1 MGRPWTTWAQV
12 QGAMPAPASAAK
24 RPNVSC
30 QPPQR
35 HQGQH
40 TRHRLRAHRPPHP
53 DNLGMGP
60 FAPPCG
66 GPSHL
71 WPWGYG
77 PLHSPGAMG
86 KTEAPDARQEGGG
99 PPRLWAR
106 WEHALALRRDG
117 QRPQRHNAPALAV
130 PGRGTPYDPAW
141 APSRAARLGG
151 KRDKTRRGKRT
162 LAPRWQAQGDA
173 GQRARPGVCPA
184 QAGVFS
190 RRATSQGKSQSPV
203 ARSAGGRETH
213 LLKPLASLICGRGA
227 SLQAVAHAH
236 AQVAPQVR
244 NPGGRA
250 CNRAG
255 AGRRGRRRLAEAAD
269 HSGGVGATA
278 GRQGH
283 AKQLAKPAA
292 SRRAIGGSQGGGR
305 TGPPGH
311 HPKMRGGRRGP

>member
-162 LAPRWQAQGDA
+162 LAPRWQAQG
-173 GQRARPGVCPA
+173 RPWPGCTPPIPP
-184 QAGVFS
+184 G
-190 RRATSQGKSQSPV
+190 T
-203 ARSAGGRETH
+203 GGHNHPSVSHTLGGTDGMRH
-213 LLKPLASLICGRGA
+213 RLLLHPHG
-227 SLQAVAHAH
+227 
-236 AQVAPQVR
+236 P
-244 NPGGRA
+244 
-250 CNRAG
+250 
-255 AGRRGRRRLAEAAD
+255 
-269 HSGGVGATA
+269 
-278 GRQGH
+278 RQG
-283 AKQLAKPAA
+283 P
-292 SRRAIGGSQGGGR
+292 SPGR
-305 TGPPGH
+305 TVSHPRPVQAAPPRPPGALCQA
-311 HPKMRGGRRGP
+311 